1 MASSMQRLITLAK
14 TKTSLNI
21 LINTVGTYF
30 GVLTTIIY
38 FLALARYFSKPEM
51 AVYSVLF
58 AIANVLA
65 NFFDLGVNASIYANV
80 PHFVHNRIQTMEF
93 VKSNLIF
100 QTVIAFAALSLLWLF
115 IPIINTNL
123 LNLNTTYDNYF
134 WTFVSVFFFMWQ
146 NTVLNTLF
154 AREQFLYA
162 NIAQTIANVS
172 KIALVLL
179 LMYLNKLTVTNTIIV
194 LGVFGQVLFIICI
207 LIKQRSL
214 VTDFIRAPINRAD
227 IKLRYMGTY
236 FIATQAFTLASRLD
250 LFMIA
255 HYLPLERVGEYSIA
269 QKIILNI
276 ITTVN
281 SITQVVSPQ
290 FAKVKSRHEIT
301 QLLKHSLTYILL
313 PAGVFAAAVITPD
326 FIYTLVLSEKWT
338 HAIGITRAL
347 SGIYIFY
354 TILNIP
360 LLFFLYT
367 IKKPI
372 YILAINLIFLSI
384 MAVGNY
390 LLIPTFGVY
399 GPAIAMALA
408 MGIVGVFTIFSVKR
422 EFASLT

>member
-1 MASSMQRLITLAK
+1 MHKLISLAK

-21 LINTVGTYF
+21 LINTVGTYI
-30 GVLTTIIY
+30 GVFTTVIY

-51 AVYSVLF
+51 AIYSVLF

-65 NFFDLGVNASIYANV
+65 NFFDLGVNASIYASV
-80 PHFVHNRIQTMEF
+80 PHFVHNRAQTMEF

-100 QTVIAFAALSLLWLF
+100 QTGIAFVALSILWLF

-146 NTVLNTLF
+146 NTILNTLF

-179 LMYLNKLTVTNTIIV
+179 LMYFNLLTVTNTIIV

-290 FAKVKSRHEIT
+290 FAKVKSRQDIT

-326 FIYTLVLSEKWT
+326 FVYTLVLSEKWT

-367 IKKPI
+367 IRKPV
-372 YILAINLIFLSI
+372 YILVINLIFLSI

-390 LLIPTFGVY
+390 LLIPIFGVY
-399 GPAIAMALA
+399 GPAIAMGIA
-408 MGIVGVFTIFSVKR
+408 MGIVGAYTIFSVKR
-422 EFASLT
+422 EYASLT

>member
-1 MASSMQRLITLAK
+1 MQKLIKLAQ
-14 TKTSLNI
+14 TKTSINI

-30 GVLTTIIY
+30 GVFTTIIY
-38 FLALARYFSKPEM
+38 FLALARYLSKPEM

-65 NFFDLGVNASIYANV
+65 NFFDLGVNASIYANL
-80 PHFVHNRIQTMEF
+80 PHFVHNRAQTMEF
-93 VKSNLIF
+93 VKTNLIF
-100 QTVIAFAALSLLWLF
+100 QTVIALVALTILWLF
-115 IPIINTNL
+115 IPVINTDL
-123 LNLNTTYDNYF
+123 LHLNTTYDNYF

-146 NTVLNTLF
+146 NTILNSLF
-154 AREQFLYA
+154 AREQFIYA

-172 KIALVLL
+172 KIGLVLI
-179 LMYLNKLTVTNTIIV
+179 LMYFQKLTVTNTIIV
-194 LGVFGQVLFIICI
+194 LGVFGQVLFILCI

-214 VTDFIRAPINRAD
+214 LADFIRAPINRAD
-227 IKLRYMGTY
+227 IRLRYMGTY

-290 FAKVKSRHEIT
+290 FAKVKSRLEIKR
-301 QLLKHSLTYILL
+301 LLKHSLTYILL

-338 HAIGITRAL
+338 NAIGITRVL

-354 TILNIP
+354 TILSIP

-367 IKKPI
+367 IKKPA
-372 YILAINLIFLSI
+372 YILVINLIFLSI
-384 MAVGNY
+384 MALGNY
-390 LLIPTFGVY
+390 LLIPIYGAY
-399 GPAIAMALA
+399 GPAIVMDLA
-408 MGIVGVFTIFSVKR
+408 MGVVGVFTVITLSK
-422 EFASLT
+422 EINNINPD

>member
-1 MASSMQRLITLAK
+1 MQKLISLAK

-30 GVLTTIIY
+30 GVFTTIVY
-38 FLALARYFSKPEM
+38 FLALARYFSKPDM

-65 NFFDLGVNASIYANV
+65 NFFDLGVNASIYANL

-100 QTVIAFAALSLLWLF
+100 QTVIAFVALSILWLF
-115 IPIINTNL
+115 IPIINTDL
-123 LNLNTTYDNYF
+123 LHLNTTSNNYF

-146 NTVLNTLF
+146 NTILNSLF
-154 AREQFLYA
+154 AREQFVYA

-172 KIALVLL
+172 KIGLVLI
-179 LMYLNKLTVTNTIIV
+179 LMYLQKLTVTNTIIV
-194 LGVFGQVLFIICI
+194 LGVFGQVLFILCI

-214 VTDFIRAPINRAD
+214 LTDFIRAPINRAD
-227 IKLRYMGTY
+227 IRLRYMGTY

-290 FAKVKSRHEIT
+290 FAKVKSRLEIT
-301 QLLKHSLTYILL
+301 KLLKHSLMYILL

-338 HAIGITRAL
+338 HAIGITRVL

-367 IKKPI
+367 IKKPV
-372 YILAINLIFLSI
+372 YILVINLIFLSI
-384 MAVGNY
+384 MALGNY
-390 LLIPTFGVY
+390 LLIPMYGVY

-408 MGIVGVFTIFSVKR
+408 MGVVGVFTVITLRKEINAISPD
-422 EFASLT
+422 